1 MSAADSYIYCRHLR
15 VPPQLPRSRRM
26 TAVLPP
32 MAPELPFPGSLFA
45 DAVDATK
52 RPSKL
57 VHAVRSTH
65 IFNRHYFIHVYYL
78 CILAHHISRGIL
90 QPVMASI
97 NALFM
102 VVDRGHVSSSLRI

>member
-1 MSAADSYIYCRHLR
+1 MSAADSYVYCRHLR
-15 VPPQLPRSRRM
+15 VPRSRQM

-32 MAPELPFPGSLFA
+32 LVPQLPFPGSLFA

-65 IFNRHYFIHVYYL
+65 IFIPHYFIHVYYL

-97 NALFM
+97 NALLM
-102 VVDRGHVSSSLRI
+102 VVDRGHVSSSLRV